1 MLARPS
7 RWSLLSGLASRGAAL
22 LLLLAAAS
30 ASAADLSMIGARDV
44 LIPPPKLTK
53 VNSTL
58 QSLLV
63 TLSSPTKPVYFTD
76 GIPNNTWPSAA
87 ANDAIPGITLQ
98 PSQPAV
104 LDLPYW
110 TNAFYWSAWLNTINQ
125 PFANGSFPLFGLQS
139 TETQGRGSGEIVSVR
154 ILPRGIYPV
163 FPYLNA
169 GNSNT
174 NGFTPLTANNPIV
187 QILVQNPMVPGNS
200 TQFFAPID
208 NISIG
213 QWRWL
218 AVSYNPFNQWVGS
231 QATAQV
237 ALGGPGRSP
246 PTIYTA
252 YQAPMYG
259 SQRTPPNVFAIPVG
273 NAFGL
278 GNPYA
283 WVGYQTPFTGVNP
296 GQTWAQSNS
305 FVGGYQ
311 QLIFEAGSLSANP
324 GPGGDEFPGVNLY
337 DMANDQTLMTGSGQM
352 IPINNRTL
360 ELPNGQGPHTPTVL
374 LQGGATPVSAPPFLR
389 QSYITLGGNPVSNDF
404 VTPGGNV
411 SIQTIEFGEAVE
423 GRVIGTPG
431 GGDP

>member
-1 MLARPS
+1 MTTIS
-7 RWSLLSGLASRGAAL
+7 RRSLFSGAAGAGSAL
-22 LLLLAAAS
+22 LLRPRRGRAA
-30 ASAADLSMIGARDV
+30 
-44 LIPPPKLTK
+44 
-53 VNSTL
+53 N
-58 QSLLV
+58 SLL
-63 TLSSPTKPVYFTD
+63 TLWESINTSQQAVYFTD

-87 ANDAIPGITLQ
+87 ANNATPGLTLQ

-110 TNAFYWSAWLNTINQ
+110 TNAFFWSAWLNTINQ
-125 PFANGSFPLFGLQS
+125 PFAQGSFPLFGLQS

-154 ILPRGIYPV
+154 ILPRGIYPR

-174 NGFTPLTANNPIV
+174 NGFSSLTANNPVV
-187 QILVQNPMVPGNS
+187 QIYINNPMVPGNS
-200 TQFFAPID
+200 TQFYAPID
-208 NISIG
+208 FIGVG

-218 AVSYNPFNQWVGS
+218 AVSFNPFNQWVGS

-237 ALGGPGRSP
+237 AMGGPGRSP

-252 YQAPMYG
+252 YQAPTTG
-259 SQRTPPNVFAIPVG
+259 SQRTPPNIFAIPVG
-273 NAFGL
+273 DAFGL

-283 WVGYQTPFTGVNP
+283 WVSYQTPFTGVNP
-296 GQTWAQSNS
+296 GRTWAQSNS
-305 FVGGYQ
+305 YVGGMQ

-337 DMANDQTLMTGSGQM
+337 DMANDQTLMTGDGHM
-352 IPINNRTL
+352 IPLNSRQL

-374 LQGGATPVSAPPFLR
+374 LQGGARPFTAPPFLR
-389 QSYITLGGNPVSNDF
+389 QDYITIGGNPVSNDF
-404 VTPGGNV
+404 VTPGGSV
-411 SIQTIEFGEAVE
+411 SIQTIEFGEGIE